1 MSKSHEFSNVIC
13 DENFFYHV
21 SMPRTATNYMVSL
34 LEVFFKRPRFD
45 IQNATPTSYLSD
57 KEKLNDPIFYNTHES
72 FWKPDPYGCRFDF
85 SDNSHVIAPVDK
97 FRKVVVQIRNP
108 IDVLYSLNQL
118 GIGATI
124 NNYNDFINKW
134 CFDFNPHQRI
144 YDNRFIFVYEEFL
157 FNQEQTIS
165 NLLEFLN
172 MTFTNEEVSSVLQYV
187 GDRKKY
193 FSHVNSNEKHLKNT
207 HTLSDSYRIGRDNYR
222 ELNKGICKNISV
234 KTLRDFYDKS

>member
-45 IQNATPTSYLSD
+45 IQNSTPTSYLSD
-57 KEKLNDPIFYNTHES
+57 KEKLNAPIFYNTHEA
-72 FWKPDPYGCRFDF
+72 FWHPDPNGCRFDF

-108 IDVLYSLNQL
+108 IDVLYSLQQL
-118 GIGATI
+118 GISATI
-124 NNYNDFINKW
+124 KNYNDFINKW
-134 CFDFNPHQRI
+134 CFDFNPYQRV
-144 YDNRFIFVYEEFL
+144 YNNRFIFVYEEFVT
-157 FNQEQTIS
+157 NQEETIR
-165 NLLEFLN
+165 NLLAFLN
-172 MTFTNEEVSSVLQYV
+172 MSLTGEQVSSVLQYV

-193 FSHVNSNEKHLKNT
+193 FSNVNSDEKHLKNT
-207 HTLSDSYRIGRDNYR
+207 HTLSDSYRRGRDDYR
-222 ELNKGICKNISV
+222 ESNKGICNTISV
-234 KTLRDFYDKS
+234 EALKDYYDES